1 MLSVYIC
8 EDEIKQLKC
17 LTDIIQ
23 KAITIQAYDMKII
36 LSTQNPLEIIESIKT
51 SNSTGVYFLDIGLNS
66 EINGLELADAIREY
80 DPRGFVIFITANT
93 DKYKLTFSYNCEA
106 MDYILK
112 DNFNNMRIRIEKCLA
127 KINKRFSARN
137 ITKNKI
143 FVFKSGDTISYEE
156 FQNIILIETST
167 FNKHKLSIYS
177 VERLVDF
184 RSTLK
189 EISEMLDDR
198 FIRISSSCIV
208 NMDMIKVVHKKE
220 RAIILKSGREVLIS
234 IRCMKPF
241 ERSMINRNLGSI
253 LYQ

>member
-1 MLSVYIC
+1 MLDVYIC
-8 EDEIKQLKC
+8 EDEIKQLEY

-23 KAITIQAYDMKII
+23 KAITIQAYDMRIV
-36 LSTQNPLEIIESIKT
+36 LSTKNPSEIIESIKT
-51 SNSTGVYFLDIGLNS
+51 SNSTGVYFLDIGLGVG
-66 EINGLELADAIREY
+66 INGLELADAIREY

-93 DKYKLTFSYNCEA
+93 DKYKLAFSYNCEA

-112 DNFNNMRIRIEKCLA
+112 DNLNDMRTRIEKCLA
-127 KINKRFSARN
+127 KINKRFSTKN
-137 ITKNKI
+137 IAKNKI
-143 FVFKSGDTISYEE
+143 FAFKSGDTISYEE

-177 VERLVDF
+177 VERIMDF
-184 RSTLK
+184 RATLK

-208 NMDMIKVVHKKE
+208 NMDMIKSVHKKE
-220 RAIILKSGREVLIS
+220 RVITLKSGREILIS

-241 ERSMINRNLGSI
+241 ERSVINRNLGYI
-253 LYQ
+253 LH